1 MIRILIADDHA
12 IVRTGLRQI
21 FEQVPDFEIVAE
33 AADAHAVMEYVGRDA
48 MDLLLLDLDMPGT
61 SGVDLITR
69 VKNRSPDL
77 PILVLS
83 MHIEPG
89 VALRAIKAGASGY
102 VTKDSDLNILLP
114 AIRKVASG
122 GTYIAPGMAEKMV
135 FDGVHTAQTG
145 GFRLLTDREM
155 QVFGLLFNGMGV
167 NDIAARLDIS
177 NKTVSTHK
185 VRLMEKLELASM
197 ADLIRYGEQHQ
208 LKN

>member
-33 AADAHAVMEYVGRDA
+33 AADANAVLEHVGRDA

-61 SGVDLITR
+61 SGVDLIMR
-69 VKNRSPDL
+69 VKARSPNL
-77 PILVLS
+77 QILVLS

-114 AIRKVASG
+114 AIRRVASG

-135 FDGVHTAQTG
+135 FDGMPTAQVG
-145 GFRLLTDREM
+145 GFSMLTDREM
-155 QVFGLLFNGMGV
+155 QVFGLLFNGLSV
-167 NDIAARLDIS
+167 NDIAAQLDIS

-185 VRLMEKLELASM
+185 VRLMEKLELSSM
-197 ADLIRYGEQHQ
+197 ADLIRYGELHQ
-208 LKN
+208 LKT